1 MTSNSNSSNRSEGRR
16 IDSMEIN
23 DGDMQILILSKKNG
37 ELVPTA
43 SIVVALSDNSY

>member
-1 MTSNSNSSNRSEGRR
+1 MTSNSNSSNRSEVRR